1 MKARSLVV
9 CSALAAL
16 VLVLVA
22 LPASAA
28 QSEGKR
34 DRFIVVLKDS
44 VSHVSPVA
52 AEHSERHK
60 GELRY
65 VYEHALKGYVATF
78 SEDALGALASDD
90 RVAYIERDTRV
101 EALAPTTQTG
111 ATWGID
117 RIDQP
122 SLSLNGT
129 YTYSDTGAGVTAYVI
144 DTGLRTSHGEFSGR
158 ASVGTDT
165 VGDGQNGNDCNGH
178 GTHVGGTIG
187 GETYGVAKDV
197 SLVAVRVLDCAGS
210 GWTSGV
216 IAGVNWVTAQHQ
228 AGAPAVAN
236 MSLGGSASSSLDTA
250 VRNSIA
256 DGVFY
261 AIAAG
266 NSASDAC
273 NASPARVAEATTVG
287 ATTSTDSLASYSN
300 YGTCVDLNGPGSSI
314 TSAWIGSDS
323 ATNTISGTSMATPHV
338 AGAAALY
345 FQDLP
350 GATPQQVRDALVSSG
365 SGVVKLTKRASR
377 AGTTTKLLQTGFT
390 LDP

>member
-52 AEHSERHK
+52 AEHSKRHK

-65 VYEHALKGYVATF
+65 VYEHALKGYAATF